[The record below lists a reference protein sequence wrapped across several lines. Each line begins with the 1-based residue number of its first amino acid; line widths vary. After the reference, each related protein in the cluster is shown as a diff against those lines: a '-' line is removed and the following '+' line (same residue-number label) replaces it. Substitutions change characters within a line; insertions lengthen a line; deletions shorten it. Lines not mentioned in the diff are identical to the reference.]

1 MLSVRNIVLR
11 YDSVEAVRG
20 VSIEVEKDSITALI
34 GANGAGKSTCLKA
47 ISGLIPV
54 YSGEIWF
61 GNQRI
66 DGIQPE
72 KIVSL
77 GVVHIPEGKQLFL
90 EMSVIDNLMTGA
102 FLRKKEVNIEKDLKR
117 VFNYFPDL
125 ETARYRQASKL
136 SGGQQQMLAI
146 GRGLM
151 ADPKLL
157 LLDEPSLGLSPM
169 LTQEVGFII
178 QRVVKEGVS
187 ILLIEQNANMALE
200 LANNGY
206 VLETGRIALKG
217 DSNFLRDNEHV
228 KKAYLGL

>member
-1 MLSVRNIVLR
+1 
-11 YDSVEAVRG
+11 VEAIRG
-20 VSIEVEKDSITALI
+20 VSIEVQKGKITTLI
-34 GANGAGKSTCLKA
+34 GANGAGKSTCLRA

-61 GNQRI
+61 GDQRI
-66 DGIQPE
+66 DGMQPE
-72 KIVSL
+72 KIVNL

-102 FLRKKEVNIEKDLKR
+102 FLRKSKADIEKDLKR

-125 ETARYRQASKL
+125 EKARYRHASKL

-157 LLDEPSLGLSPM
+157 LLDEPSLGLSPL

-178 QRVVKEGVS
+178 QRVAKEGVS

-206 VLETGRIALKG
+206 VLETGRIALEG

>member
-1 MLSVRNIVLR
+1 VLR

-20 VSIEVEKDSITALI
+20 VSIEVQKGTITALI
-34 GANGAGKSTCLKA
+34 GANGAGKSTCLRA

-61 GNQRI
+61 GDQRI
-66 DGIQPE
+66 DGMQPE
-72 KIVSL
+72 KIVGL

-90 EMSVIDNLMTGA
+90 EMSVIDNLLTGA
-102 FLRKKEVNIEKDLKR
+102 FLRKKKVNIEKDLKR
-117 VFNYFPDL
+117 VFSYFPDL
-125 ETARYRQASKL
+125 EKARYRQASKL

-157 LLDEPSLGLSPM
+157 LLDEPSLGLSPL

-178 QRVVKEGVS
+178 QRVAKEGVS

-200 LANNGY
+200 LATNGY